1 VIFCSAKW
9 HLTEGCNHVGEM
21 MQRILVANRGEI
33 ALRAV
38 RAARKLGLQTVAAY
52 SDADRNSP
60 HVWAADRSVC
70 IGPPAAAL
78 SYLNGSALIEAARG
92 TACDALYPGYG
103 FLSEKSA
110 FAAACR
116 EAGLIFIGPSPEAI
130 AVMGDKVAAR
140 RTAER
145 NGVPVVP
152 GSRQGFTEAT
162 VAAAV
167 APDIG
172 FPLLLK
178 AAGGGGGRGMR
189 VVTDSSEFA
198 TQFVQA
204 SAEALSAFGNAEIY
218 LERFFVRVRHIE
230 IQVFGDQRGNAIH
243 LWERDC
249 SIQRRHQKLVEE
261 APSPILDARVRAQ
274 MAEAATALVR
284 NIKYEGAGT
293 VEFIYDLDSGRWFFI
308 EMNTRIQ
315 VEHPVTEEIFDV
327 DLVAEQMRVAAG
339 EVISFAQPAAP
350 NGRCAIEFRIN
361 AEDPANNF
369 RPSPG
374 TVSAWRPPSGPGVRL
389 DSHVYTNYVVP
400 PYYDSLLGKLIISGN
415 SRKDMLATAKSA
427 LARFKITGVMTTL
440 PFHARLIG
448 CEPFIEA
455 TAHTRWVEQEMLA

>member
-1 VIFCSAKW
+1 MKRVLI
-9 HLTEGCNHVGEM
+9 
-21 MQRILVANRGEI
+21 ANRGEI

-38 RAARKLGLQTVAAY
+38 RAARKVGLEAVAAC
-52 SDADRNSP
+52 SEADRNSP

-70 IGPPAAAL
+70 IGPAPASL

-92 TACDALYPGYG
+92 TGCDAIYPGYG

-116 EAGLIFIGPSPEAI
+116 EEGLTFIGPSPEAI
-130 AVMGDKVAAR
+130 GTMGDKVEAR

-152 GSRQGFTEAT
+152 GSEQGFTDAQ
-162 VAAAV
+162 AAAPV
-167 APDIG
+167 ADKIG
-172 FPLLLK
+172 YPLLLK
-178 AAGGGGGRGMR
+178 ASGGGGGRGMR
-189 VVTDSSEFA
+189 VAPGPHEFA
-198 TQFVQA
+198 ALFAQA
-204 SAEALSAFGNAEIY
+204 SAEAASAFGNPEIY
-218 LERFFVRVRHIE
+218 LERFFSRVRHIE
-230 IQVFGDQRGNAIH
+230 IQVFGDSHGNAIH

-261 APSPILDARVRAQ
+261 APSPVLDVSVRKQ
-274 MAEAATALVR
+274 MAEAATALIR

-293 VEFIYDLDSGRWFFI
+293 IEFIFDMDSGRWFFI

-315 VEHPVTEEIFDV
+315 VEHPVTEEIFGV
-327 DLVAEQMRVAAG
+327 DLVTEQMRVAAG
-339 EVISFAQPAAP
+339 EPLSFKQPAPP
-350 NGRCAIEFRIN
+350 NGRSAIEFRIN
-361 AEDPANNF
+361 AEDPNNNF

-374 TVSAWRPPSGPGVRL
+374 TVSEWSPPTGQGIRL
-389 DSHVYTNYVVP
+389 DSHVYKSYVVP

-415 SRKDMLATAKSA
+415 DRKDMLAAASSA
-427 LARFKITGVMTTL
+427 LSRFKIAGVATTI

-448 CEPFIEA
+448 YDAFIKA